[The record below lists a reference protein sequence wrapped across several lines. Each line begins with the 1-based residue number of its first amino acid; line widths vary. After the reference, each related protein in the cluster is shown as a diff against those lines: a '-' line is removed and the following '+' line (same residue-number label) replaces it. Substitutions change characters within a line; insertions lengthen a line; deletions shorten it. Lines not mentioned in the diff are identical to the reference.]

1 MTDEYPILFVIA
13 ALTKGVSSFKGIGDL
28 ANKESNR
35 IKEMQK
41 ILNQIGVRSKF
52 TGDELKI
59 FGKGIFDARKKTIK
73 VPNKGD
79 HRLCMSTFVL
89 ALITGAKAKIKNFE
103 TVFTSSPSFLKIM
116 KNLGAKFEIQK

>member
-1 MTDEYPILFVIA
+1 
-13 ALTKGVSSFKGIGDL
+13 
-28 ANKESNR
+28 
-35 IKEMQK
+35 MQK

-52 TGDELKI
+52 NGDELKI

-89 ALITGAKAKIKNFE
+89 ALITGAKAKIRNFE

-116 KNLGAKFEIQK
+116 KSLGAKFEIQK